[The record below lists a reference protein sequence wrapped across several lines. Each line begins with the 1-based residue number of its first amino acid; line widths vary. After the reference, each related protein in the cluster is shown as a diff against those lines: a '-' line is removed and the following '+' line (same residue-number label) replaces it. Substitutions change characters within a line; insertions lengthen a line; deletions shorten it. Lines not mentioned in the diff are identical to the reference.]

1 VLDINSEKAYNCY
14 IELNFTGEFMQ
25 MLHTS
30 LGKSKKRKADAK
42 ARQLRDDWEK
52 MLKKYATKTSTVSVS
67 THKKLSESDFLG
79 RTACRETPKIPSL
92 PFSGAPCLKK
102 ASPVY
107 TGTKVKG
114 IGTMHKSNAVPIFS
128 DEEAVAI
135 ATMRR

>member
-1 VLDINSEKAYNCY
+1 
-14 IELNFTGEFMQ
+14 MQ

-30 LGKSKKRKADAK
+30 LGKSKKRKQTAK
-42 ARQLRDDWEK
+42 QRELQASWEA
-52 MLKKYATKTSTVSVS
+52 MIKKYATKTVA
-67 THKKLSESDFLG
+67 KPKQQLSAVYSLG
-79 RTACRETPKIPSL
+79 KPACRETPKIPSL
-92 PFSGAPCLKK
+92 PFTGAPCLKK
-102 ASPVY
+102 DNPVY